1 MHGGEGS
8 RARDLFKALPAAD
21 RAALVAFLKT
31 L

>member
-1 MHGGEGS
+1 MHAGEGT
-8 RARDLFKALPAAD
+8 RARDLFAALPVAD